1 MYSCKYDCPV
11 RFEWDEEKNQ
21 LNIRKHGID
30 FNDVPEMFRQ
40 PMLALRDER
49 FEYPEA
55 RGIGMGWINAWVSVV
70 AYTERQGDVIRIIS
84 ARRATRRE
92 VTRLSKPSIS
102 CEQDQAPVDTSDI
115 PELDD
120 DFFRRAELR
129 VPAKQT
135 VTIRLDADVLAW
147 FKEQGA
153 GYQTRINQLLRQYMQ
168 AQQRR

>member
-1 MYSCKYDCPV
+1 M
-11 RFEWDEEKNQ
+11 
-21 LNIRKHGID
+21 
-30 FNDVPEMFRQ
+30 
-40 PMLALRDER
+40 
-49 FEYPEA
+49 
-55 RGIGMGWINAWVSVV
+55 
-70 AYTERQGDVIRIIS
+70 
-84 ARRATRRE
+84 
-92 VTRLSKPSIS
+92 SKPSRS
-102 CEQDQAPVDTSDI
+102 CEQDQVPVDTSDI